1 MPSDGELDRNTIFE
15 KFASIKRMHDEVG
28 RKQTEDYQKRLQKL
42 KEEEEES
49 TNRSSS
55 HYHHQDSYDHE
66 WNIDDDFQP
75 LNITDNEV
83 LDESISNRLTNDD
96 EPDDSYI
103 TAYQQLIQT
112 QQQQMVAQ
120 QEQENM
126 LSTIFEASCEDA

>member
-1 MPSDGELDRNTIFE
+1 
-15 KFASIKRMHDEVG
+15 
-28 RKQTEDYQKRLQKL
+28 
-42 KEEEEES
+42 S

-126 LSTIFEASCEDA
+126 LSTIFEASSPSIPIAEDNYVNDSEEDEEREYTYRPEAPSFASLDEILVSTIFLFI